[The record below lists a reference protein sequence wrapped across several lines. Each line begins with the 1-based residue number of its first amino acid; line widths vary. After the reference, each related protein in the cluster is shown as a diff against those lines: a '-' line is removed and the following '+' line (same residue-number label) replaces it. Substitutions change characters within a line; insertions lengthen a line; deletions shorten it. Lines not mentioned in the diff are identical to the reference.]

1 MTQLVSLPS
10 TALPALVSAAGD
22 RAALRFLEFFA
33 ANIRNPNTRR
43 AYGRAVSDFLTWC
56 GTLGVTSIAA
66 VQTLH
71 VASWV
76 ELRTRE
82 HSAPTAK
89 QGLAA
94 LRHLFDWLVVGQ
106 IVPANPAAAV
116 RGPSYSVKVGKT
128 PVLEASEARTL
139 LDSIDVATPAGL
151 RDRALIGLEVYSF
164 ARVSAA
170 VGMRVEDVYVQK
182 HRLWVRLHEKGGKEH
197 TLPCHHVL
205 EDYLRAYIDGC
216 GLGDDPKGPLFRT
229 IARGTGHG
237 GKTQLTRTA
246 MRREDA
252 YAMIRRRA
260 VAAGIET
267 RIGNHTFRATGITTY
282 LKNGGA
288 LEDAAAIA
296 NHSST
301 RTTQLYDRRRD
312 EISLAE
318 IERIRI

>member
-1 MTQLVSLPS
+1 MNQLAPLAAFTLP
-10 TALPALVSAAGD
+10 TLVSAAGD

-128 PVLEASEARTL
+128 PVLEASQARTL

-151 RDRALIGLEVYSF
+151 RDRAPGLF
-164 ARVSAA
+164 N
-170 VGMRVEDVYVQK
+170 
-182 HRLWVRLHEKGGKEH
+182 
-197 TLPCHHVL
+197 
-205 EDYLRAYIDGC
+205 
-216 GLGDDPKGPLFRT
+216 PL
-229 IARGTGHG
+229 
-237 GKTQLTRTA
+237 
-246 MRREDA
+246 
-252 YAMIRRRA
+252 
-260 VAAGIET
+260 
-267 RIGNHTFRATGITTY
+267 N
-282 LKNGGA
+282 
-288 LEDAAAIA
+288 
-296 NHSST
+296 
-301 RTTQLYDRRRD
+301 
-312 EISLAE
+312 
-318 IERIRI
+318 

>member
-1 MTQLVSLPS
+1 MTQLVPLSS

-22 RAALRFLEFFA
+22 RAVLRFLEFFA
-33 ANIRNPNTRR
+33 ANIRNHNTRR
-43 AYGRAVSDFLTWC
+43 PYGRAVSDFLTWC
-56 GTLGVTSIAA
+56 STLGVTSIAA

-71 VASWV
+71 VASWM
-76 ELRTRE
+76 ELRARE

-128 PVLEASEARTL
+128 PVLDASEARTP
-139 LDSIDVATPAGL
+139 LDSIDVTTPAGL
-151 RDRALIGLEVYSF
+151 RDRALIALEVYSF
-164 ARVSAA
+164 ARVSAVVA
-170 VGMRVEDVYVQK
+170 MRVEDVYVQK

-197 TLPCHHVL
+197 TVPCHHLL
-205 EDYLRAYIDGC
+205 EDYLRACLHGC
-216 GLGDDPKGPLFRT
+216 GLADDPKGPLFRT

-237 GKTQLTRTA
+237 GKAQLTHTA

-260 VAAGIET
+260 AAAGIET
-267 RIGNHTFRATGITTY
+267 GSATTLSGQP
-282 LKNGGA
+282 A
-288 LEDAAAIA
+288 LPLI
-296 NHSST
+296 
-301 RTTQLYDRRRD
+301 
-312 EISLAE
+312 
-318 IERIRI
+318 